1 MEFDKEYVEILLA
14 SPNLE
19 LTEERI
25 GLQDE
30 RIQIETNVLKVIQEL
45 NLKFLQEI
53 SATIAENG
61 DFNFER
67 VRFRAIL
74 QDVFNS

>member
-1 MEFDKEYVEILLA
+1 MEIDKEYVERLLA

-25 GLQDE
+25 DLQDE
-30 RIQIETNVLKVIQEL
+30 RIQIETNVLKVIQEP
-45 NLKFLQEI
+45 NVKFLREI

-61 DFNFER
+61 DFNFEKCR
-67 VRFRAIL
+67 VRLMTICRTF
-74 QDVFNS
+74 